1 MTREKLGR
9 KLEKTLSVASRSWT
23 WHFRSAS
30 ESGWVVPFTGHFT
43 MIPSHHPYLG
53 LMLPI
58 HHDSVA
64 DMFKRSHSKDSLVSH
79 PLQHIHP
86 PYFHDRHPEPCI
98 LRSFS
103 PPLKSFALFRVIDVG
118 FIKALLWWITSC
130 RHQLII
136 QEVYLGTTLPVLWNL
151 HASMESFSLP
161 VIGLHHWPSTERLC
175 MVFDAKSLFH
185 TMRIVLQYLEGHH
198 HYRWFLSCSLTAYI
212 ICW

>member
-43 MIPSHHPYLG
+43 MVPSHHPYLG

-64 DMFKRSHSKDSLVSH
+64 DMFKRSHSEDSPVSH

-86 PYFHDRHPEPCI
+86 PYFHDRYPEHCI
-98 LRSFS
+98 LKSFS
-103 PPLKSFALFRVIDVG
+103 PPLKSFAPFCVIDVG
-118 FIKALLWWITSC
+118 FIKALLWQIASC
-130 RHQLII
+130 WHQLII
-136 QEVYLGTTLPVLWNL
+136 QEVNLGTTLLVLWSL
-151 HASMESFSLP
+151 HASMASFSLLAT
-161 VIGLHHWPSTERLC
+161 GLHHWPSTGRLC

-185 TMRIVLQYLEGHH
+185 TRWIVLQYLEGHH
-198 HYRWFLSCSLTAYI
+198 HHQWLLSCLLTTYTI
-212 ICW
+212 GW